1 MEILKLRKFD
11 IDKCKCKNILILGK
25 RETGKSFLTKD
36 FLYHKSKDIHCGG
49 CFTNTNTD
57 RKFYSQFI
65 PNSSILNFQY
75 DTSAIIIDK
84 LITYSNNTNKNYFMS
99 FDDVFY
105 EHSVSHLSFFE
116 KILKQNNILTILTM
130 PYPLGLSP
138 TIKKLFNYVFI
149 FRENYFGNKKRLYEH
164 YGQMFS
170 SFDKFCE
177 VLDQYTQDYDC
188 LVIYN
193 TPDPNVK
200 LDITE
205 LVFWYKAE
213 SHNEFKLFDNDDV
226 FSDGTEAED
235 EAKVIAEK

>member
-1 MEILKLRKFD
+1 
-11 IDKCKCKNILILGK
+11 
-25 RETGKSFLTKD
+25 
-36 FLYHKSKDIHCGG
+36 
-49 CFTNTNTD
+49 
-57 RKFYSQFI
+57 
-65 PNSSILNFQY
+65 
-75 DTSAIIIDK
+75 
-84 LITYSNNTNKNYFMS
+84 MS

-170 SFDKFCE
+170 TFDKFCE

>member
-1 MEILKLRKFD
+1 
-11 IDKCKCKNILILGK
+11 
-25 RETGKSFLTKD
+25 
-36 FLYHKSKDIHCGG
+36 
-49 CFTNTNTD
+49 
-57 RKFYSQFI
+57 
-65 PNSSILNFQY
+65 
-75 DTSAIIIDK
+75 
-84 LITYSNNTNKNYFMS
+84 
-99 FDDVFY
+99 
-105 EHSVSHLSFFE
+105 
-116 KILKQNNILTILTM
+116 
-130 PYPLGLSP
+130 
-138 TIKKLFNYVFI
+138 
-149 FRENYFGNKKRLYEH
+149 
-164 YGQMFS
+164 MFS
-170 SFDKFCE
+170 TFDKFCE